1 MIQAKKDHELIK
13 KGEGQMMLTSKFY
26 YLKSKSHEE
35 IQKIFE
41 LVITNIPNDRT
52 SDY

>member
-13 KGEGQMMLTSKFY
+13 KGEEGQM
-26 YLKSKSHEE
+26 
-35 IQKIFE
+35 
-41 LVITNIPNDRT
+41 ITNIPNDRT